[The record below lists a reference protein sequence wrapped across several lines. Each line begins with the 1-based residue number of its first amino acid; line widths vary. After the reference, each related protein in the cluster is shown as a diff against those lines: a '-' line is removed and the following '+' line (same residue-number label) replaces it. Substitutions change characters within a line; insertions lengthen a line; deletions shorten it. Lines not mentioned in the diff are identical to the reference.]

1 MKNKR
6 IIVRLTIILYIFA
19 INNLLINLFI
29 PIPNMKKLR
38 LLSIFFVSAVT
49 SVAFSQTHHFDIQ
62 ANKLGAVV
70 QPTMYGIFFEDINF
84 GADGGLYAEMVEN
97 RSFEFPSHLMGWN
110 TFGNVS
116 VSDIKPAF
124 ERNPHYVTLLNSGH
138 DQKFTGIEN
147 NGFFGMGVKKG
158 MKYDFSVYARLS
170 SLQGK
175 VAKIRVELVDSKDN
189 PIARDTIIINNNQWQ
204 KFTASLISNV
214 TDAKALMRIFLM
226 SDDGVDLDHISLF
239 PADNWHGL
247 RADLVKDLEDLHP
260 GVFRFPGG
268 CIVEGTDLATRY
280 QWKNTVGCPENRPL
294 NENRWNY
301 TFPNRMYPNYYQ
313 TYGLGFYEFFLLSE
327 KIGAQALPVL
337 SCGLACQFQN
347 KDKDPNAHVAVKDL
361 EPYIQDALDLIEF
374 ANGSINTKWGKLR
387 SDMGHPESFNLKQI
401 AIGNEQWGPLYPE
414 RLEPFVKI
422 IRAKYPQM
430 KIVGTAG
437 PNPDGKD
444 FDYGWKEMKRLGA
457 DLVDEHYYRSPEW
470 FLKSAGRYDKY
481 DRKGPKVFAGEYA
494 CHVDKFNNQ
503 YQEGKNDF
511 ESALSEA
518 AFMTGLERNADVV
531 HMATYAPLFAHVDGW
546 QWRPDLIWFD
556 NLSSVRTVNYYVQQ
570 LYGMNKGTNVLSL
583 TENGKAVEGGDGIY
597 ASAVY
602 DKNEDAYIV
611 KVANTT
617 DDAKELNIVFNGL
630 KAFHSGKVTTL
641 HAESNEAVNTVDKK
655 NIVIP
660 QVFDVKTEGN
670 ILNVNI
676 GARTFCVYKFIK

>member
-1 MKNKR
+1 MRKQRFFSTLFVAALAALASAQTTDVTHQFSIQTKPGA
-6 IIVRLTIILYIFA
+6 TI
-19 INNLLINLFI
+19 
-29 PIPNMKKLR
+29 
-38 LLSIFFVSAVT
+38 
-49 SVAFSQTHHFDIQ
+49 
-62 ANKLGAVV
+62 

-97 RSFEFPSHLMGWN
+97 RSFEFPDRLMGWG

-116 VSDIKPAF
+116 ISDVKPAF
-124 ERNPHYVTLLNSGH
+124 ERNPHYVSLLNAGH

-147 NGFFGMGVKKG
+147 KGFFGMGVKKG
-158 MKYDFSVYARLS
+158 MKYDFSVYARLN

-175 VAKIRVELVDSKDN
+175 TGKIRVEIVDSDDN
-189 PIARDTIIINNNQWQ
+189 PIDRDTITVNNNNWK
-204 KFTASLISNV
+204 KFTATLTSNV
-214 TDAKALMRIFLM
+214 TDAKAMLRIFLV
-226 SDDGVDLDHISLF
+226 SADGVDLDHVSLF

-280 QWKNTVGCPENRPL
+280 QWKNTVGDAENRPL

-301 TFPNRMYPNYYQ
+301 TFPHRMYPNYYQ

-347 KDKDPNAHVAVKDL
+347 KDNDANAHVALNEL

-374 ANGSINTKWGKLR
+374 ANGSTATKWGKLR
-387 SDMGHPESFNLKQI
+387 ADMGHPASFNLKQI
-401 AIGNEQWGPLYPE
+401 AIGNEQWGKLYPE
-414 RLEPFVKI
+414 RLEPFVKA
-422 IRAKYPQM
+422 IRAKYPNM

-437 PNPDGKD
+437 PSPDGKD
-444 FDYGWKEMKRLGA
+444 FEYGWKEMKRLGA

-470 FLKSAGRYDKY
+470 FLSNANRYDKY

-494 CHVDKFNNQ
+494 CHVKNYDKN
-503 YQEGKNDF
+503 YQEGMNDF
-511 ESALSEA
+511 EAALCES
-518 AFMTGLERNADVV
+518 AFMTGIERNADVV

-556 NLSSVRTVNYYVQQ
+556 NLTSVRTPNYYVQQ
-570 LYGMNKGTNVLSL
+570 LYGVNKGTNVLTL
-583 TENGKAVEGGDGIY
+583 TENGKSVEGNDGLY

-602 DKNEDAYIV
+602 DKVSNQYIV
-611 KVANTT
+611 KVANTSNES
-617 DDAKELNIVFNGL
+617 KNISFLFRGL
-630 KAFHSGKVTTL
+630 KNLTHGVVTVL
-641 HAESNEAVNTVDKK
+641 HADSDEALNSIESKDTVVPKTSDLKMNGNT
-655 NIVIP
+655 
-660 QVFDVKTEGN
+660 
-670 ILNVNI
+670 LNVNI
-676 GARTFCVYKFIK
+676 GARTFAVYKLK